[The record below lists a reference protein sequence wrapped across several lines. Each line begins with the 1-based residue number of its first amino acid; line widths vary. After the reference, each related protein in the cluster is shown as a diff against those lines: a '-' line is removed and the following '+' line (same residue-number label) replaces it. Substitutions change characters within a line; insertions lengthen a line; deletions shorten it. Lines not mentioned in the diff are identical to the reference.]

1 MPTVVNGDV
10 PASAV
15 RGKVERAVRSELSLR
30 EAAGATEWAS
40 AQGNNSKARDNGSYV
55 PQPLDF
61 RNSITAPANVVNMAV
76 IRAEPHG
83 GASRPSPRRQRVT
96 KLSSTAASQFVA
108 SMPAALLQHNTTEL
122 HRVVRDALPVLRR
135 SDCGQST
142 YPVWATAGKACLYVI
157 VPSEPDRG
165 T

>member
-1 MPTVVNGDV
+1 MLTVVIGDV

-30 EAAGATEWAS
+30 EAAGAAEWAS
-40 AQGNNSKARDNGSYV
+40 AQGNNRDNGSYV

-76 IRAEPHG
+76 TRAEPHG

-135 SDCGQST
+135 SDCGQSIH
-142 YPVWATAGKACLYVI
+142 PVWATAGKACLYVI